1 MSFGV
6 IYPMALFGGTLL
18 HFHPRQDTPANA
30 ILNMCV
36 VAAPDGRAPC
46 HQYRGGLADKFA
58 CERGASVVWLALR
71 LAAVELP

>member
-18 HFHPRQDTPANA
+18 HFHPRQDTPTND

-36 VAAPDGRAPC
+36 VAAPDGRALR
-46 HQYRGGLADKFA
+46 HQYRGGLAAKFA
-58 CERGASVVWLALR
+58 FERGAG
-71 LAAVELP
+71 AV